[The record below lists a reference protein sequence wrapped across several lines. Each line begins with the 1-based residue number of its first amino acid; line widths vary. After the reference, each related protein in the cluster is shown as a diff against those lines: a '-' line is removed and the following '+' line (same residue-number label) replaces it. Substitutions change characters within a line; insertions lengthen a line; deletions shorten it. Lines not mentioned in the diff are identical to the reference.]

1 MGDNVPMWGEAMEGG
16 PTMNETEYH
25 QAIYEA
31 AKKVIELHTID
42 GAKSYERKRFLLEMD
57 RRIDNLEQALE
68 GKET

>member
-1 MGDNVPMWGEAMEGG
+1 
-16 PTMNETEYH
+16 MNETSYH

-31 AKKVIELHTID
+31 AKKVVELHTID

-57 RRIDNLEQALE
+57 RRIDNLKHALE